1 MTTLSP
7 KTDAIVIS
15 QYQVLLDDIQEAQ
28 SSKVESFD
36 YESPKGNKA
45 ARSYIYSLRLLRG
58 RIESARK
65 DAKAYALEYGRKVDS
80 QAKELSSQVEALIL
94 PHQEAIDAI
103 ARREAE
109 RVAALQSRLDAAVRL
124 GEVAADADS
133 AQIKAQLKQLERETL
148 VGLEEFEGKVA
159 AAVTRSRQA
168 LQSALTL
175 AEAAEAQAAEQARVL
190 AEAQAQAE
198 QAREA
203 QRQREAQARAEAE
216 AQAAAA
222 AAIAEAEAKAAAA
235 TAEAQAAAQA
245 QANAERRAAEAEA
258 QAATAVQ
265 AIRRTILPE
274 PVIDWVPPVQPTPAA
289 LEHFIERLLESM
301 GGKSRDAIAEAIAL
315 GTLHPAVRVDWAQVC
330 TSTEL
335 RHG

>member
-28 SSKVESFD
+28 SNKVESFD

-58 RIESARK
+58 RIESAHK

-94 PHQEAIDAI
+94 PHQEAIDTI
-103 ARREAE
+103 ARRE
-109 RVAALQSRLDAAVRL
+109 AVRL

-175 AEAAEAQAAEQARVL
+175 AEAAEAQA
-190 AEAQAQAE
+190 
-198 QAREA
+198 
-203 QRQREAQARAEAE
+203 
-216 AQAAAA
+216 
-222 AAIAEAEAKAAAA
+222 EAKAAAA
-235 TAEAQAAAQA
+235 TAQAQAAAQA

-265 AIRRTILPE
+265 ATRRTILPE

>member
-28 SSKVESFD
+28 SNKVESFD

-94 PHQEAIDAI
+94 PHQEAIDTI

-175 AEAAEAQAAEQARVL
+175 AEAAEAQAAEQAR
-190 AEAQAQAE
+190 
-198 QAREA
+198 EA
-203 QRQREAQARAEAE
+203 QRQREAQARAEAQ

-235 TAEAQAAAQA
+235 TAQAQAAAQA